1 MPRPSRPHPYHKAVT
16 RYILDGKQVS
26 KGTPGAVKRT
36 THTGTYYADVPG
48 AGTVS
53 LKTTDLAVAWKRLND
68 ALKEQ
73 HQRDLGVRDHYS
85 DHAKTPLAGHLTD
98 WLAILK
104 AKGTG
109 EDQRDTIDSRLTNL
123 FRLAGW
129 TKLAHIT
136 ADSTV
141 VALAALQGEAPKRG
155 TRRGRSAQTRN
166 HYLTHLRGLCGWLV
180 DSGRLARNPVREVG
194 KINVDADQ
202 RHKRRAPER
211 AEVAELFAWLASP
224 AAPLRMGMGG
234 PCRALGYKVAM
245 ATGYRAGE
253 LRILTR
259 GSFDL
264 DAATVTLPAAEDKR
278 RKGDRHPL
286 PPWLVE
292 ELRAWFAAGDQT
304 WAGFPESR
312 PGRLLRADLDA
323 ARTAWIAAGGDANS
337 DFLKYET
344 VGPDGPLF
352 WDMHALRVFY
362 ITSLAE
368 QPGMDLKTLMTL
380 ARHSTPQLSL
390 NVYARAREANL
401 RAATDQLRAPD
412 APPNPPPA
420 DRESR

>member
-1 MPRPSRPHPYHKAVT
+1 MPRPSRPHPYRKVVT
-16 RYILDGKQVS
+16 RYILDGKQVPKS
-26 KGTPGAVKRT
+26 TPGAVKQT
-36 THTGTYYADVPG
+36 THTTTYYADVPG
-48 AGTVS
+48 AGTIA

-85 DHAKTPLAGHLTD
+85 DHARTPLAGHLAR
-98 WLAILK
+98 WLEVLA

-109 EDQRDTIDSRLTNL
+109 QQQRDTIDRRLANL
-123 FRLAGW
+123 FALAGW

-136 ADSTV
+136 ADSTI
-141 VALAALQGEAPKRG
+141 VALAKLQTEAPVRG
-155 TRRGRSAQTRN
+155 TKRGRSAQTRN
-166 HYLTHLRGLCGWLV
+166 HYLTHLRGFCGWLV
-180 DSGRLARNPVREVG
+180 DSGRLARNPVAGVE
-194 KINVDADQ
+194 KINVETDQ

-211 AEVAELFAWLASP
+211 GEVAELFAWLHSP
-224 AAPLRMGMGG
+224 AAPVRLDMTG

-253 LRILTR
+253 LRTLTR

-278 RKGDRHPL
+278 RKSDRHPL
-286 PPWLVE
+286 PAWLVE
-292 ELRAWFAAGDQT
+292 ELRAWFAADGLLWD
-304 WAGFPESR
+304 GFPESH

-323 ARTAWIAAGGDANS
+323 ARAAWIAGGGNAAS
-337 DFLKYET
+337 DFLKYEIA
-344 VGPDGPLF
+344 GPNGPLF

-362 ITSLAE
+362 VTELAN

-390 NVYARAREANL
+390 NVYARAREDNL
-401 RAATDQLRAPD
+401 RAATDQLKPLD
-412 APPNPPPA
+412 APVSPPPT
-420 DRESR
+420 DQ